1 MLLIL
6 NPSRSPLPAVE
17 ELSSASSY
25 ATSTWI
31 SWFLSSKGNE
41 YFCEVDED
49 YILDRFNL
57 TGLNAEVQHYSQAL
71 DLVTDALEDELDQ
84 ETRDHIEAQGRLL
97 YGLVHARYIITS
109 RGLNKMM
116 EKYKRS
122 DFGRCPRVLCYS
134 QPLLPLG
141 LSDLPFQKA
150 VKLYCPRCED
160 IYSPKSSRHGTIDG
174 AFFGSSFPHL
184 LVRRDGGQAGGQTFR
199 VLTSYFL
206 SPPAPRQFM
215 VYPHMLPSKSPSS
228 QSPFSLPPP
237 SNHPAAQVIQ
247 QQQNITQN
255 DSPAPGETGA
265 AGAATDGNESPMNV
279 DAHAG
284 SGSSASGVNNGGT
297 QRQQQQQQQQQSAPL
312 SSSSR
317 SGPPIHKGVERYK
330 PRIFGFPV
338 HEVAVLHRW
347 QERVAEQMVT
357 GPAPPAVPS
366 SSSAGATARRTS
378 STAATAGTQGQSAAQ
393 ASSNTR

>member
-1 MLLIL
+1 MM
-6 NPSRSPLPAVE
+6 E
-17 ELSSASSY
+17 DLSSASSY
-25 ATSTWI
+25 ATSTWV

-57 TGLNAEVQHYSQAL
+57 TGLNAEVQHYPQAL
-71 DLVTDALEDELDQ
+71 DLVTDALEEELDQ

-109 RGLNKMM
+109 RGLNKML

-184 LVRRDGGQAGGQTFR
+184 L
-199 VLTSYFL
+199 
-206 SPPAPRQFM
+206 FM

-228 QSPFSLPPP
+228 QSNFAALPAP
-237 SNHPAAQVIQ
+237 SSAHPAAQVIQ
-247 QQQNITQN
+247 QQQSITGGAN
-255 DSPAPGETGA
+255 SPVTNESKSA
-265 AGAATDGNESPMNV
+265 AANEDGNNNNGNAAEDSPMNV
-279 DAHAG
+279 DK
-284 SGSSASGVNNGGT
+284 
-297 QRQQQQQQQQQSAPL
+297 
-312 SSSSR
+312 SSSSHDQSSHQQRLENTSTTMSSSTGSSRQQPAGSR
-317 SGPPIHKGVERYK
+317 STSARPNSNNNGTQSQGLGPPIHKGVERYK

-347 QERVAEQMVT
+347 QERVAEQMVV
-357 GPAPPAVPS
+357 GS
-366 SSSAGATARRTS
+366 GSNNSGNN
-378 STAATAGTQGQSAAQ
+378 GGG
-393 ASSNTR
+393 SSNNTNAR

>member
-1 MLLIL
+1 MDD
-6 NPSRSPLPAVE
+6 
-17 ELSSASSY
+17 LSSASSY
-25 ATSTWI
+25 ASSTWV
-31 SWFLSSKGNE
+31 SWFLASKGNE

-57 TGLNAEVQHYSQAL
+57 TGLNAEVQHYPQAL
-71 DLVTDALEDELDQ
+71 DLVTDAMEDDLDQ

-109 RGLNKMM
+109 RGLAKMM

-134 QPLLPLG
+134 QSLLPLG

-184 LVRRDGGQAGGQTFR
+184 L
-199 VLTSYFL
+199 
-206 SPPAPRQFM
+206 FM
-215 VYPHMLPSKSPSS
+215 VFPHLLPSKSPSS
-228 QSPFSLPPP
+228 QSSFLLPPSSVSG
-237 SNHPAAQVIQ
+237 SNSNTIAQAIQ
-247 QQQNITQN
+247 QQQSITS
-255 DSPAPGETGA
+255 DRFSPAPGETEKKQPGST
-265 AGAATDGNESPMNV
+265 GEEGGRTDGRGGDESPMSI
-279 DAHAG
+279 DRSSQQHAQGAPSGVG
-284 SGSSASGVNNGGT
+284 SPSNRQNQPAASSAA
-297 QRQQQQQQQQQSAPL
+297 QQHQHLA
-312 SSSSR
+312 R
-317 SGPPIHKGVERYK
+317 SPPVSTGPPLHRGVERYK

-347 QERVAEQMVT
+347 QEKVAEQQQQTM
-357 GPAPPAVPS
+357 AQMQQ
-366 SSSAGATARRTS
+366 
-378 STAATAGTQGQSAAQ
+378 TQHEQHKQQQAQ
-393 ASSNTR
+393 AQQSQASPMSPPLSASTQQQQQSRR